1 MRPVRIPDDG
11 YRRGTAIVRRQA
23 ACRRAEIRGISIL
36 LMRNSFTRV
45 QIFEPI
51 SLELRVTCVTDVTRA
66 FDVWVYL
73 YLSCDRADPE
83 CVGALV
89 TAEVAVR
96 AHATFP
102 PLQLFA
108 PHTLTHS
115 SCDVKGVRAQKRQI
129 RARAMSD

>member
-1 MRPVRIPDDG
+1 
-11 YRRGTAIVRRQA
+11 
-23 ACRRAEIRGISIL
+23 
-36 LMRNSFTRV
+36 MRNSFTRV

-115 SCDVKGVRAQKRQI
+115 SCDVKGVRAQKREM
-129 RARAMSD
+129 RARNQRSAIKSLHHTALRAGVRAPEACSA